1 MSIQRDYNSLNS
13 FYESQKKLLKV
24 IFGPFITFIILLI
37 ITLLISLLY
46 SGFSGKSWSDILNNK
61 TEEPLMR
68 TVFMV
73 SMIVMSIAGAVYWIL
88 NIVYSIISVFKSVFV
103 RGAGFYKIFYIVFC
117 VLNIFF
123 PTFIFVL
130 INIILCKINLR
141 KFE

>member
-46 SGFSGKSWSDILNNK
+46 SGFSGKSWSDIINNN

>member
-1 MSIQRDYNSLNS
+1 MSTQRDFNSLNS
-13 FYESQKKLLKV
+13 FYESQKKLLKA
-24 IFGPFITFIILLI
+24 IFGPFITFVILLI

-46 SGFSGKSWSDILNNK
+46 SGFSGKSWSDIINSK

-68 TVFMV
+68 TVFLV

-88 NIVYSIISVFKSVFV
+88 NIVYSIIGVFKSIFV

-117 VLNIFF
+117 VLNIFI

>member
-46 SGFSGKSWSDILNNK
+46 SGFSGKSWSDIINNN

-88 NIVYSIISVFKSVFV
+88 NIVYSIMSVFKSVFV